1 MGFTPNDPWDVKYN
15 KYINKE
21 ACREEEEGVGA
32 YTGLGHLA
40 KLNMYDTKIFIQY
53 QKKPSHILLLSQEII
68 AI

>member
-1 MGFTPNDPWDVKYN
+1 MRRGKGG
-15 KYINKE
+15 I
-21 ACREEEEGVGA
+21 GA

-53 QKKPSHILLLSQEII
+53 QKKKPSHILLLSHEII